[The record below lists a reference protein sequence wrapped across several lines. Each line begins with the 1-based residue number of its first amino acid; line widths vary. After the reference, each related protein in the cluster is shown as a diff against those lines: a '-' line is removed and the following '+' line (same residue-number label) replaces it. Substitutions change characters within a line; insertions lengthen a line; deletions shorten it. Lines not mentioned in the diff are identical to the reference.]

1 MDAPIMEQ
9 MPVAAKPIRPSWR
22 GRTEFLEFVKHQKAK
37 NRGFVMQT
45 QSACKS
51 EADESLTLR

>member
-1 MDAPIMEQ
+1 MEQ

-37 NRGFVMQT
+37 NRGFVMQS